1 MFSALSLLH
10 RGSSTN
16 TRRVSVSRSHTDFI
30 CDKEREKV
38 GVGEE
43 RDGTS
48 TSPSPPLLCPPSTSF
63 QSPKADLQWEGLG
76 ITNAPEEIFLE
87 QQQATPWDLEPGSP
101 QAWEVLI
108 LLCPGA
114 TTSWEGEGFRCTAV

>member
-1 MFSALSLLH
+1 M
-10 RGSSTN
+10 
-16 TRRVSVSRSHTDFI
+16 
-30 CDKEREKV
+30 

-43 RDGTS
+43 GDGTS

-101 QAWEVLI
+101 GGNKI
-108 LLCPGA
+108 SGGA
-114 TTSWEGEGFRCTAV
+114 VCSVGGEGALSAAELVLWY